1 MYIIM
6 TPMDAPHYP
15 GASLISPT
23 TVAFDADDYG
33 DVLRFF
39 YFVI

>member
-1 MYIIM
+1 ML
-6 TPMDAPHYP
+6 PL
-15 GASLISPT
+15 SRRQLISPT

>member
-1 MYIIM
+1 MYTIM
-6 TPMDAPHYP
+6 TPMDAPTIRRQPHL
-15 GASLISPT
+15 SH

>member
-6 TPMDAPHYP
+6 TPMDAPT
-15 GASLISPT
+15 I
-23 TVAFDADDYG
+23 FDADDYG
-33 DVLRFF
+33 EVLRFF